1 MRTALITGAAGVM
14 GARLSARLRKAGWN
28 VRALVMPFDPLRSRV
43 ERLGCEV
50 REGDVSD
57 PGTLSDICAGVELVY
72 HLAAVIISHDPSVF
86 QRVNRAGTANVVA
99 EAQRSGVEHFVYV
112 SSASVTYPRRTR
124 YAESKL
130 QAEQI
135 VASSGLPY
143 TIVRPTLVYE
153 QGGGQELMMFLDY
166 LKRFPIVPF
175 IGSGAALKRPV
186 WSEDVVDGL
195 ERLAGA
201 AIARGKTYNLSG
213 GEAISMRELAEL
225 LLLYH
230 DRPRPVLPVPVWA
243 CRAAAAALGVI
254 MKKPPLTSS
263 AIAGIVNDANL
274 DPSEAMRDLGYA
286 PLGVRAGFQQC
297 FSRNFSAPQGAPASD
312 ATAIAKGRVQ

>member
-1 MRTALITGAAGVM
+1 MRTVFITGAAGVM
-14 GARLSARLRKAGWN
+14 GTRLTARLRKAGWN
-28 VRALVMPFDPLRSRV
+28 VRALVMPGDPLRSRV
-43 ERLGCEV
+43 DRLGCEV
-50 REGDVSD
+50 REGDISD
-57 PGTLSDICAGVELVY
+57 ASSLRGACDGVDLVY

-86 QRVNRAGTANVVA
+86 QRVNRDGTANVVA
-99 EAQRSGVEHFVYV
+99 EAQRSGVGHFVYV

-130 QAEQI
+130 EAERI
-135 VASSGLPY
+135 VASAGIPY

-153 QGGGQELMMFLDY
+153 QGGAQEIMMFLDY
-166 LKRFPIVPF
+166 LKRYPIVPF
-175 IGSGAALKRPV
+175 IGTGGALKRPV

-195 ERLAGA
+195 SRLAGA
-201 AIARGKTYNLSG
+201 RIAHGKIYNFSG

-225 LLLYH
+225 LLQYH
-230 DRPRPVLPVPVWA
+230 DRPRPVLPLPVFA
-243 CRAAAAALGVI
+243 CRAAAALLSVL

-286 PLGVRAGFQQC
+286 PLGVRAGFQHC
-297 FSRNFSAPQGAPASD
+297 FSNAQTRASTFSTSAMS
-312 ATAIAKGRVQ
+312 IAKGQVR

>member
-1 MRTALITGAAGVM
+1 M
-14 GARLSARLRKAGWN
+14 GTRLTARLRKAGWN
-28 VRALVMPFDPLRSRV
+28 VRALVMPGDPLRSRV
-43 ERLGCEV
+43 DRLGCEV
-50 REGDVSD
+50 REGDISD
-57 PGTLSDICAGVELVY
+57 ASSLRGACEGVDLVY

-86 QRVNRAGTANVVA
+86 QRVNREGTANVVA
-99 EAQRSGVEHFVYV
+99 EAQRSGVGHFVYV
-112 SSASVTYPRRTR
+112 SSASVTYPRRTL

-130 QAEQI
+130 EAERI
-135 VASSGLPY
+135 VASAGFPY

-153 QGGGQELMMFLDY
+153 PGGAQEIMMFLDY

-201 AIARGKTYNLSG
+201 TIAHGKTYNFSG
-213 GEAISMRELAEL
+213 GEAITMRELAEL
-225 LLLYH
+225 LLKYH
-230 DRPRPVLPVPVWA
+230 DQPRPVLPIPVFA
-243 CRAAAAALGVI
+243 CRAAAALLAAL

-274 DPSEAMRDLGYA
+274 DPSEAMRDLDYA
-286 PLGVRAGFQQC
+286 PLGVRAGFQRC
-297 FSRNFSAPQGAPASD
+297 FSAAQAPQGAASTS
-312 ATAIAKGRVQ
+312 ALSIAKGQAR

>member
-1 MRTALITGAAGVM
+1 LSGVCTGV
-14 GARLSARLRKAGWN
+14 
-28 VRALVMPFDPLRSRV
+28 D
-43 ERLGCEV
+43 
-50 REGDVSD
+50 
-57 PGTLSDICAGVELVY
+57 LVY

-86 QRVNRAGTANVVA
+86 ERVNRNGTANVVA
-99 EAQRSGVEHFVYV
+99 EARRSGVEHFVYV

-153 QGGGQELMMFLDY
+153 QGGGQELMMFLAY
-166 LKRFPIVPF
+166 LKRFPVVPF
-175 IGSGAALKRPV
+175 IGSGTALKRPV

-201 AIARGKTYNLSG
+201 SIALGKTYNFSG

-225 LLLYH
+225 LLHYH
-230 DRPRPVLPVPVWA
+230 DRPRPVLPLPVWA
-243 CRAAAAALGVI
+243 CRAAASVLAL
-254 MKKPPLTSS
+254 T
-263 AIAGIVNDANL
+263 DANL
-274 DPSEAMRDLGYA
+274 DPGEAMRDLGYA

-297 FSRNFSAPQGAPASD
+297 FSSAHSQESAPSTS
-312 ATAIAKGRVQ
+312 ATSIAKGQVR

>member
-1 MRTALITGAAGVM
+1 MRTAFITGAAGVM
-14 GARLSARLRKAGWN
+14 GARLSARLRKAGWQ
-28 VRALVMPFDPLRSRV
+28 VRALVVPGDPLRSRV
-43 ERLGCEV
+43 ESVGCEV

-57 PGTLSDICAGVELVY
+57 PASLRGVCDGVDLVY
-72 HLAAVIISHDPSVF
+72 HLAAVIISHDPTVF
-86 QRVNRAGTANVVA
+86 QRVNRDGTANVVA
-99 EAQRSGVEHFVYV
+99 EARRSGVGHFVYV

-130 QAEQI
+130 EAERI
-135 VASSGLPY
+135 VTSAGLPY

-195 ERLAGA
+195 ERLASA
-201 AIARGKTYNLSG
+201 PIAQGKTYNLSG

-225 LLLYH
+225 LLQYH
-230 DRPRPVLPVPVWA
+230 DRPRPLLPVPVWA
-243 CRAAAAALGVI
+243 CRAAAALLAVL

-274 DPSEAMRDLGYA
+274 DPTDAIRELGYA
-286 PLGVRAGFQQC
+286 PLGVRVGFQRC
-297 FSRNFSAPQGAPASD
+297 FVPAHAQERPPSTSATS
-312 ATAIAKGRVQ
+312 IAKGPVP

>member
-14 GARLSARLRKAGWN
+14 GARLSARLRNAGWN
-28 VRALVMPFDPLRSRV
+28 VRALVMPGDPLRSRV

-50 REGDVSD
+50 VEGDVSD
-57 PGTLSDICAGVELVY
+57 PSTLRGVCDGIEQVF

-86 QRVNRAGTANVVA
+86 QRVNRNGSAHIVG
-99 EAQRSGVEHFVYV
+99 EARRSRVGHFVYV
-112 SSASVTYPRRTR
+112 SSASVTYPRRTL

-130 QAEQI
+130 EAEQI
-135 VASSGLPY
+135 VESSGLPY

-153 QGGGQELMMFLDY
+153 KGGGQELMMFLDY
-166 LKRFPIVPF
+166 LKRFPVVPF
-175 IGSGAALKRPV
+175 IGSGTALKRPV

-201 AIARGKTYNLSG
+201 AVAHGKTYNLSG

-225 LLLYH
+225 LLQYH
-230 DRPRPVLPVPVWA
+230 DRPRPVLPLPVWA
-243 CRAAAAALGVI
+243 CRAVAATLAVF
-254 MKKPPLTSS
+254 MNKPPLTSS

-274 DPSEAMRDLGYA
+274 DPGEAMRDLGYA
-286 PLGVRAGFQQC
+286 PLGVRAGFELC
-297 FSRNFSAPQGAPASD
+297 FSEAATSRAGIPSTSATP
-312 ATAIAKGRVQ
+312 IAKGKL

>member
-14 GARLSARLRKAGWN
+14 GARLTARLRKAGWG
-28 VRALVMPFDPLRSRV
+28 VRALVMPGDPLRSRV

-50 REGDVSD
+50 REGDVGD
-57 PGTLSDICAGVELVY
+57 PSSLRGVCDGVELVY
-72 HLAAVIISHDPSVF
+72 HLAAVIISHDPTVF
-86 QRVNRAGTANVVA
+86 QRVNRDGTAHVVA
-99 EAQRSGVEHFVYV
+99 EAQRSGVGHFVYV

-135 VASSGLPY
+135 VASAGLPY

-153 QGGGQELMMFLDY
+153 QGGGQELMMFLAY

-201 AIARGKTYNLSG
+201 AVAHGKTYNLSG

-225 LLLYH
+225 LLQYH
-230 DRPRPVLPVPVWA
+230 DRPRHLLPIPVWA
-243 CRAAAAALGVI
+243 CRAVAAGLGLV
-254 MKKPPLTSS
+254 MSRPPLTSS

-286 PLGVRAGFQQC
+286 PLGVRAGFRHC
-297 FSRNFSAPQGAPASD
+297 FSPAHSQESAHNTR
-312 ATAIAKGRVQ
+312 ATSIAKG

>member
-1 MRTALITGAAGVM
+1 MRTAFITGAAGVM
-14 GARLSARLRKAGWN
+14 GTRLTTRLRKAGWN
-28 VRALVMPFDPLRSRV
+28 VRALVMPGDPLRSRV
-43 ERLGCEV
+43 DRLGCEV
-50 REGDVSD
+50 REGDISD
-57 PGTLSDICAGVELVY
+57 ASSLRGACEGVDLVY

-86 QRVNRAGTANVVA
+86 QRVNRDGTANVVA
-99 EAQRSGVEHFVYV
+99 EAQRSSVGHFVYV

-130 QAEQI
+130 EAERI
-135 VASSGLPY
+135 VSGSGLPY

-153 QGGGQELMMFLDY
+153 QGGAQEIMMFLDY
-166 LKRFPIVPF
+166 LKRYPIVPF

-201 AIARGKTYNLSG
+201 DIAHGKTYNFSG
-213 GEAISMRELAEL
+213 GEAISMREMADL
-225 LLLYH
+225 LLQYH
-230 DRPRPVLPVPVWA
+230 DRPRPVLPLPVFA
-243 CRAAAAALGVI
+243 CRAAAALLALV

-297 FSRNFSAPQGAPASD
+297 FSRFQTQESAPSTS
-312 ATAIAKGRVQ
+312 ATSIAKGQVR

>member
-1 MRTALITGAAGVM
+1 M
-14 GARLSARLRKAGWN
+14 GTRLTARLRKAGWN
-28 VRALVMPFDPLRSRV
+28 VRALVMPGDPLRSRV
-43 ERLGCEV
+43 DSLGCEV
-50 REGDVSD
+50 REGDISD
-57 PGTLSDICAGVELVY
+57 ASSLQGVCEGVDLVY

-86 QRVNRAGTANVVA
+86 QRVNRDGTSNVVA
-99 EAQRSGVEHFVYV
+99 EAQRSRVGHLVYV
-112 SSASVTYPRRTR
+112 SSASVTYPRRTL

-130 QAEQI
+130 EAERI
-135 VASSGLPY
+135 VASSGVPY

-153 QGGGQELMMFLDY
+153 QGGAQEIMMFLDY
-166 LKRFPIVPF
+166 LKRYPIVPF

-195 ERLAGA
+195 ERLAGS
-201 AIARGKTYNLSG
+201 AIAHGKTYNFSG

-225 LLLYH
+225 LLQYH
-230 DRPRPVLPVPVWA
+230 DRPRPILPLPVFA
-243 CRAAAAALGVI
+243 CRAAAALLKVV
-254 MKKPPLTSS
+254 MDKPPLTSS

-297 FSRNFSAPQGAPASD
+297 FSRFQTQESSPSTSATS
-312 ATAIAKGRVQ
+312 IAKGQVR